1 MSQDKPQATSHKPR
15 TTIGDCVRGKPQAKT
30 CALKYGFTLVE
41 ILISLAILTM
51 IVASTFT
58 IFRSSSKSWQ
68 KGEAR
73 SERYHN
79 ARAAMGKMSMELSQA
94 VMREDGLCKFIGEKD
109 EVAFIS
115 FVSSSSGVFESAEI
129 EYWLDGDRNL
139 LLRNE
144 DTEPDYDFSTQDKS
158 DILAD
163 NISILEFS
171 YYDGLYWNDSWDS
184 DLALPKAVKIKIK
197 LEDKRGKESEEF
209 EVVTHLKTS

>member
-1 MSQDKPQATSHKPR
+1 MSRDRS
-15 TTIGDCVRGKPQAKT
+15 
-30 CALKYGFTLVE
+30 GFTLVE

-58 IFRSSSKSWQ
+58 IFRTSSKSWQ

-79 ARAAMGKMSMELSQA
+79 ARSAMGKMSMELSQA

-129 EYWLDGDRNL
+129 EYWLDEDRKL